1 MIREFENICDIT
13 FAEFNSPEL
22 NESFHA
28 HNDEQILLDSD
39 GRIGFK
45 LTVIPSKT
53 DAPAKETTIWG
64 ESFGDVLNKYD
75 IIVGTAIMNITTMFF
90 EPSANPVIIAF
101 YREYK
106 MKIPPEKQ
114 CENDECCGIYYQKVF
129 QNAKTAEEIVE
140 SFSNFEDNTTE

>member
-1 MIREFENICDIT
+1 MVRDFEDIREIT
-13 FAEFNSPEL
+13 FEDFNNPEL

-28 HNDEQILLDSD
+28 HNDEQIFLDEI

-53 DAPAKETTIWG
+53 DEPSKETTIWG
-64 ESFGDVLNKYD
+64 ASFGEVLNMYD

-106 MKIPPEKQ
+106 LKIPPEKQ
-114 CENDECCGIYYQKVF
+114 CENDECCGVYYQKVF

-140 SFSNFEDNTTE
+140 SFENFEENTTE